1 MQEINMID
9 SIKEKINNLLKD
21 FERYPDKYLTESDVQ
36 CDLVS
41 KLKDIDGLNQ
51 LYNTKDQSKSAPI
64 HTEIRW
70 YGQSGKLKFRSDIV
84 ILDINTLRVKEKFF
98 RLPSKGYI
106 FNEPKAIIEIKFR
119 RINGESDNK
128 FIQKIN
134 EDIDRIKKIKEE
146 VNGTYPCFLVI
157 LDKKA
162 NIRKSIP
169 ENDKNSIY
177 ICYSCKENNNNL

>member
-134 EDIDRIKKIKEE
+134 EDIDRMKKIREE
-146 VNGTYPCFLVI
+146 VHGNYHCCLII

-162 NIRKSIP
+162 DISQNIPR
-169 ENDKNSIY
+169 NDNNIDIY
-177 ICYSCKENNNNL
+177 YSCKKNNGNL